1 MKKKDARFRPNCDIN
16 ITDYWL
22 GGFTDGDGSFSTNKL
37 VPIFKLENHVK

>member
-1 MKKKDARFRPNCDIN
+1 MKNKNSRSRPSCEIN

-37 VPIFKLENHVK
+37 VPRFKV